1 MQEMR
6 KLKKLNGLSKFGDR
20 IRTIQVP
27 DSLPSVAKNLFS
39 YKTLSSV
46 KLRKQITFLN
56 LKFTLTK
63 GWNKTIPKFS
73 SVSKIW

>member
-27 DSLPSVAKNLFS
+27 DSLPSEAKNLFS
-39 YKTLSSV
+39 YRNTFKCEVEKT
-46 KLRKQITFLN
+46 N
-56 LKFTLTK
+56 Y
-63 GWNKTIPKFS
+63 FS
-73 SVSKIW
+73 KSQVYSYKKMEHDHPQVFFCL